1 MTWGSAATR
10 RDGATGDVVVR
21 EEPLTVRLA
30 ARGGPATGVWTTL
43 RTPGHDL
50 DLALGWC
57 VAEGLVASLSDVVD
71 VHHCT
76 ASGTA
81 DPNTVTVRLD
91 VERLPDLAQLARR
104 GTSTAA
110 CGLCGRD
117 ELHALLDR
125 CPPAPRTDVTTTLAT
140 LDGLASELRRHQP
153 LFAATGGCH
162 AAGLA
167 TAAGELLAVRED
179 VGRHNAVDAVVGAV
193 TRTGGRPDVL
203 VLSGRAGYELV
214 AKAVAARVAVVA
226 AVGAASDL
234 ATHTADAAG
243 TDPGHLH
250 RPRPRRDRPDPPGP
264 SRPPPGRRALTSRR
278 RASIASG
285 GLDGRRAQ

>member
-1 MTWGSAATR
+1 MR
-10 RDGATGDVVVR
+10 RDVEVAAARRGGATDDVVVR

-30 ARGGPATGVWTTL
+30 ARGGPATKVWTTL

-57 VAEGLVASLSDVVD
+57 VAEGLVGSIGDVVD

-76 ASGTA
+76 SADGAA

-91 VERLPDLAQLARR
+91 VEELPPLEVLARR

-117 ELHALLDR
+117 ELHRLLDR
-125 CPPAPRTDVTTTLAT
+125 CPPAPRDDVSTPLVA
-140 LDGLASELRRHQP
+140 LDGLVGELRRHQP

-167 TAAGELLAVRED
+167 SAAGRLLAVRED

-193 TRTGGRPDVL
+193 TRFDQRGDVL
-203 VLSGRAGYELV
+203 VLSGRAGFELV
-214 AKAVAARVAVVA
+214 VKAVAARVAVVA
-226 AVGAASDL
+226 AVGAATDL
-234 ATHTADAAG
+234 AVRTAAAAG
-243 TDPGHLH
+243 VTLVTFVG
-250 RPRPRRDRPDPPGP
+250 RDH
-264 SRPPPGRRALTSRR
+264 
-278 RASIASG
+278 G
-285 GLDGRRAQ
+285 GTVLAGGERLLDLDATTAGAAR

>member
-1 MTWGSAATR
+1 MRRAAQVAAAR
-10 RDGATGDVVVR
+10 RDDGATDDVVVR

-30 ARGGPATGVWTTL
+30 ARGGTATPVWTTL

-57 VAEGLVASLSDVVD
+57 VAEGLVGSMADVVD

-76 ASGTA
+76 AADGTA
-81 DPNTVTVRLD
+81 QANTVTVRLD
-91 VERLPDLAQLARR
+91 AEELPALDAFASR

-117 ELHALLDR
+117 ELHGLLER
-125 CPPAPRTDVTTTLAT
+125 CPPAPRSDVTTSMAVLAT
-140 LDGLASELRRHQP
+140 LVGELRRHQP

-167 TAAGELLAVRED
+167 AADGRLLAVRED
-179 VGRHNAVDAVVGAV
+179 VGRHNAVDSAVGAV
-193 TRTGGRPDVL
+193 VRARQRPDVL
-203 VLSGRAGYELV
+203 VLSGRAGFELV

-226 AVGAASDL
+226 AVGAATDL
-234 ATHTADAAG
+234 AVRTAQAAG
-243 TDPGHLH
+243 VTLVTFVGREHGGTVLTRPERLDLPTTH
-250 RPRPRRDRPDPPGP
+250 RSVTR
-264 SRPPPGRRALTSRR
+264 
-278 RASIASG
+278 
-285 GLDGRRAQ
+285 